1 MTLKDKIKN
10 IVNTKFDFEKFKER
24 AIYKRNFEL
33 SWFNKLMVWLNY
45 FSVIAILLSY
55 CAQFINPHNFWPIAF
70 LGLAYPVLLYLNLF
84 FILYWLVQLKL
95 FFIWSLLI
103 IVFGWNSFFSVF
115 QIPQKQEPVNKND
128 VKIMSYN
135 SMLFDLYNWSNNKK
149 SRDIIFS
156 MLKSEAPDILCLQE
170 FYTSEEENDFN
181 NIDTVKET
189 LNLDFDHVYYTTTMR
204 KYDHWGIAT
213 FSKFPIIRKGS
224 IEFNT
229 RWNNSCIYTDILVNN
244 DTVRVYNMHLASI
257 HFGKKEHEYIKEIMS
272 HADSIE
278 LNQSKNIIRLLKNA
292 FLLRAQQA
300 SIVAEHINKCKYK
313 TIVCGDFNDTP
324 NSFAY
329 RKVKG
334 KLIDCFRE
342 SGEGISSTYAGK
354 IPGIRIDYI
363 MHDKSIKSYNYKR
376 IKNTI
381 TDHYPITTVLKLH
394 DE

>member
-1 MTLKDKIKN
+1 MTLKEKIKN
-10 IVNTKFDFEKFKER
+10 RFNTIFDFEKFKER

-70 LGLAYPVLLYLNLF
+70 FGLAYPVLLYLNLF
-84 FILYWLVQLKL
+84 FIFYWLVQLKL
-95 FFIWSLLI
+95 FFVWSLLI
-103 IVFGWNSFFSVF
+103 IIFGWNSFFSVF
-115 QIPQKQEPVNKND
+115 QIPEKQQKVSAQD

-149 SRDIIFS
+149 SREIIFNT
-156 MLKSEAPDILCLQE
+156 LKEESPDILCLQE
-170 FYTSEEENDFN
+170 FYTSEEKNDFN
-181 NIDTVKET
+181 NIDTVKKL
-189 LNLDFDHVYYTTTMR
+189 LNLNFEHVYYTTTMR
-204 KYDHWGIAT
+204 KFDHWGIAT
-213 FSKFPIIRKGS
+213 FSKYPIIRKGS

-229 RWNNSCIYTDILVNN
+229 RWNNSCIYTDFLIKK

-257 HFGKKEHEYIKEIMS
+257 HFGKKEHEYIQEIMS
-272 HADSIE
+272 NADSLEI
-278 LNQSKNIIRLLKNA
+278 NQSKNILRLLKNA
-292 FLLRAQQA
+292 YLLRAQQA
-300 SIVAEHINKCKYK
+300 SIVAEHIKSCKYK
-313 TIVCGDFNDTP
+313 VIVCGDFNDTP

-334 KLIDCFRE
+334 NLIDCFRE

-363 MHDKSIKSYNYKR
+363 LHDDKIKAYNYKR
-376 IKNTI
+376 LSKTI
-381 TDHYPITTVLKLH
+381 TDHYPISAVLKL
-394 DE
+394 DN

>member
-1 MTLKDKIKN
+1 MTTKEKIKSWF
-10 IVNTKFDFEKFKER
+10 ISFFDYEKFKER

-33 SWFNKLMVWLNY
+33 SWFNKFMVWLNY

-70 LGLAYPVLLYLNLF
+70 FGLAYPVLLYLNLF

-103 IVFGWNSFFSVF
+103 IIFGWNSFFSVF
-115 QIPQKQEPVNKND
+115 QLPKKNEKVNTGD
-128 VKIMSYN
+128 VKVTSYN

-149 SRDIIFS
+149 SREIIFS
-156 MLKSEAPDILCLQE
+156 MLKEESPDILCLQE
-170 FYTSEEENDFN
+170 FYTSEEKNDFN
-181 NIDTVKET
+181 NIDTVKKL
-189 LNLDFDHVYYTTTMR
+189 LNLNFEHTYFTTTMR

-213 FSKFPIIRKGS
+213 FSKYPIIRKGS

-229 RWNNSCIYTDILVNN
+229 RWNNSCIYTDLLVNN

-257 HFGKKEHEYIKEIMS
+257 HFGKKEHEYIQEIMS
-272 HADSIE
+272 HTDSLEI
-278 LNQSKNIIRLLKNA
+278 NQSKNLIRLLKNA
-292 FLLRAQQA
+292 YLLRAQQA
-300 SIVAEHINKCKYK
+300 SIVAEHIKNCKYK
-313 TIVCGDFNDTP
+313 VIVCGDFNDTP

-329 RKVKG
+329 KKVKG
-334 KLIDCFRE
+334 NLIDCFRE

-363 MHDKSIKSYNYKR
+363 LHDEKIKSYNYKR
-376 IKNTI
+376 INNTI
-381 TDHYPITTVLKLH
+381 TDHYPISAIMKFNNQ
-394 DE
+394 